1 MPISVSCPNCQRAFR
16 LRDELAG
23 RKMRCPE
30 CESVVE
36 IPDVEDVVF
45 EDDDKPQ
52 APWHPAFDHDRF
64 LLRQKLM
71 SITERYY
78 VHDEYDQP
86 ILYIERP
93 AHLGRNLLAAFVTV
107 IVAVTGLLL
116 SIIIGLGLMETV
128 APKWIGAAVLVLALV
143 LTAIL
148 ACVIAVALSP
158 KRHVS
163 FYRDDSKAELLLQ
176 ILQDQKFA
184 PITAT
189 YTVVT
194 PDGEPLWKITK
205 NYLYNVFRKKWEVHG
220 PGGVTVL
227 IAREDSLFWSLLRRA
242 LAASMD
248 VGFLRTNFILIVPGE
263 DDVEETRGEFNRKL
277 TLFDRYVLDLRG
289 DRPPLIDR
297 RLALAI
303 GVLLDTGEGR

>member
-1 MPISVSCPNCQRAFR
+1 MPISVSCPTCQRAFR

-30 CESVVE
+30 CESVVQ

-45 EDDDKPQ
+45 EDDDEPQ
-52 APWHPAFDHDRF
+52 TPWHPAFDHDRF
-64 LLRQKLM
+64 LLRQKVM

-93 AHLGRNLLAAFVTV
+93 AHLGRNLLAILAV
-107 IVAVTGLLL
+107 VAVTIIGVLL
-116 SIIIGLGLMETV
+116 SAVIGLGLTQV
-128 APKWIGAAVLVLALV
+128 VSPQWIGAVVLILMLV
-143 LTAIL
+143 LTVIL
-148 ACVIAVALSP
+148 ACVAAVVLSP
-158 KRHVS
+158 KRHIM
-163 FYRDDSKAELLLQ
+163 FYRDDTKSEPLLQ

-194 PDGEPLWKITK
+194 PEGEPLWKITK
-205 NYLYNVFRKKWEVHG
+205 NYLYNFFRKKWEVHG
-220 PGGVTVL
+220 PGGVMVL

-242 LAASMD
+242 LAAAMD

-263 DDVEETRGEFNRKL
+263 GDAEETRGEFNRKL

-289 DRPPLIDR
+289 DHPPLIDR